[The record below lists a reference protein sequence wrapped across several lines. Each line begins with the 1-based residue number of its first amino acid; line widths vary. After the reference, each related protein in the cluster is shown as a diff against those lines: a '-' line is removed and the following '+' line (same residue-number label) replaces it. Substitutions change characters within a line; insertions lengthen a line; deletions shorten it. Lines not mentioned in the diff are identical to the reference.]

1 MYHIQLKNNISPAGL
16 RRFPA
21 NYVCGMQVGA
31 PDAWLV
37 RSAELHGEMF
47 PPSLL
52 AIARAGAGV
61 NNIPID
67 RCSEAGI
74 VVFNTPGANANAVKE
89 LVLAGLL
96 LSARKLT
103 EGAAWVRTLRGQD
116 TPAAVLAE
124 RGKAQ
129 FAGPELAGKRLG
141 VIGLGAVGVPV
152 ANAALGLGMEVYGY
166 DPYLSVEAAWKLC
179 HGVRR
184 AASLHEIY
192 STCDFITL
200 HLPLTPEVHGMIG
213 ADALSAMKDG
223 VRLLNFARGAL
234 VQDDALRNALDSGRV
249 AAYVTDFADERL
261 LDHPKVLTFPH
272 LGASTPESEERCAV
286 MAVEELT
293 DYLENGNVRNA
304 VNLAPVVLPRC
315 GCPRLCVFH
324 RNVPNMIARISGW
337 CAAQGWN
344 IEHMQSASKNDYAYT
359 LVDFTGEVQ
368 TDCTE
373 LTNAPDLL
381 RVRVLP
387 AKEKMSRSDK
397 RGRPQ

>member
-21 NYVCGMQVGA
+21 DYVCSTQVSL

-37 RSAELHGEMF
+37 RSAELHGEVF

-52 AIARAGAGV
+52 AVARAGAGV

-89 LVLAGLL
+89 LTLAGLL

-152 ANAALGLGMEVYGY
+152 ANAALGLGMEVYAY

-179 HGVRR
+179 RQVRR
-184 AASLHEIY
+184 AASLREIY
-192 STCDFITL
+192 TSCDFITL
-200 HLPLTPEVHGMIG
+200 HLPLTAATRYMIDR
-213 ADALSAMKDG
+213 DALAAMRDG
-223 VRLLNFARGAL
+223 VRLLNFARGEL
-234 VQDDALRNALDSGRV
+234 VQCDALRSALDSGRI
-249 AAYVTDFADERL
+249 AAEGTPAEIFDRKHDGRLGEFLGKVHVGMGFRDKVKGEL
-261 LDHPKVLTFPH
+261 LDILEDREV
-272 LGASTPESEERCAV
+272 SEE
-286 MAVEELT
+286 ELARLKELLGG
-293 DYLENGNVRNA
+293 DSRQPNGFSN
-304 VNLAPVVLPRC
+304 P
-315 GCPRLCVFH
+315 
-324 RNVPNMIARISGW
+324 
-337 CAAQGWN
+337 
-344 IEHMQSASKNDYAYT
+344 T
-359 LVDFTGEVQ
+359 
-368 TDCTE
+368 
-373 LTNAPDLL
+373 
-381 RVRVLP
+381 
-387 AKEKMSRSDK
+387 K
-397 RGRPQ
+397 RRTTQ

>member
-21 NYVCGMQVGA
+21 DYVCSTQVSL

-37 RSAELHGEMF
+37 RSAELHGEVF
-47 PPSLL
+47 PSSLL

-89 LVLAGLL
+89 LTLAGLL

-152 ANAALGLGMEVYGY
+152 ANAALGLGMEVYAY

-179 HGVRR
+179 RQVRR
-184 AASLHEIY
+184 AASLREIY
-192 STCDFITL
+192 TSCDFITL
-200 HLPLTPEVHGMIG
+200 HLPLTAATRYMIDR
-213 ADALSAMKDG
+213 DAIAAMRDG
-223 VRLLNFARGAL
+223 VRLLNFARGEL
-234 VQDDALRNALDSGRV
+234 VQCDALRSALDSGRI
-249 AAYVTDFADERL
+249 AAYVTDFADDGL

-286 MAVEELT
+286 MAAEQLT
-293 DYLENGNVRNA
+293 DYLANGNVRNS

-324 RNVPNMIARISGW
+324 RNVPNMIARISGF

-359 LVDFTGEVQ
+359 LVDFTGEVR
-368 TDCTE
+368 TDASE
-373 LTNAPDLL
+373 LANASDLL
-381 RVRVLP
+381 RVRVLG
-387 AKEKMSRSDK
+387 ASADV
-397 RGRPQ
+397 